1 MHRRPSMIKNIS
13 MQLSASLRAS
23 LALELKAA
31 YEAVSPIIEGFTRR
45 VCPGCRSVCCI
56 DRHGTHEDADL
67 AFLEAVGERPPGG
80 PPKEADT
87 EPCRHLGAEGCTIP
101 RWQRPYRCTWYFC
114 PALLEAMPEIDPR
127 AYRRLVAALERLG
140 TLREMLRAG

>member
-1 MHRRPSMIKNIS
+1 MDMPATLKM
-13 MQLSASLRAS
+13 S

-31 YEAVSPIIEGFTRR
+31 YEDVSPIIEAFTSR
-45 VCPGCRSVCCI
+45 VCPGCRRVCCI

-67 AFLEAVGERPPGG
+67 AFLEAAGEG
-80 PPKEADT
+80 PPEDPPKGDDT
-87 EPCRHLGAEGCTIP
+87 EPCRHLDPGGCTIP

-114 PALLEAMPEIDPR
+114 AALLEAMPAEDPR

-140 TLREMLRAG
+140 TLRELLIAG